1 MWRQHFSCRGRI
13 FCAVAVLSKMYM
25 YFIFTVDPG
34 PLPIQFMHKE
44 YLFSQI
50 DKLAELNPEYS
61 EVQLL
66 DTTPVQSKGDQP
78 GTSGEPPARKGKVHQ
93 ECFKRASG
101 GGWVSCK
108 GGSSA

>member
-1 MWRQHFSCRGRI
+1 
-13 FCAVAVLSKMYM
+13 M

-44 YLFSQI
+44 HLFSQI
-50 DKLAELNPEYS
+50 DKFAELNPEYS
-61 EVQLL
+61 EIQLL

-78 GTSGEPPARKGKVHQ
+78 LDQLGTSQEKGKVHQ